1 MPGAS
6 PGRNSFGVGFP
17 RKGDYHGIS
26 NKDGSA
32 PREQWERPPG
42 AVTLRYV
49 AFFNAR
55 ATVRK
60 ATSSN

>member
-1 MPGAS
+1 MEELEES
-6 PGRNSFGVGFP
+6 DGRGL
-17 RKGDYHGIS
+17 
-26 NKDGSA
+26 
-32 PREQWERPPG
+32 PG

-49 AFFNAR
+49 AFLDAR